1 MNDREPAKTSW
12 WHSTPVVISAI
23 AGLLTA
29 ATGLI
34 VGLHQ
39 AGVIGGGSK
48 RASASAETPAA
59 TSSTTTASSNAPTL
73 FASAPPADAPAP
85 AAPLTGPPG
94 RNLLSPE
101 YGGRLVAAPQQSWA
115 SANDGVLAHGTV
127 ITFLDASA
135 IFGFQDDRPA
145 TFDRFGILVLEADE
159 NPATIEIAAGEALT
173 GPFHPV
179 AKVQVLNLYVTANNG
194 WQYFDLP
201 RTTARYVRITTS
213 AKPNLGIMG
222 YISELSLDEK
232 PDASAGSSSGAKPDE
247 KPRARD

>member
-1 MNDREPAKTSW
+1 MSDREPAKASW
-12 WHSTPVVISAI
+12 WHSTPVLLSAV

-29 ATGLI
+29 VTGLV

-39 AGVIGGGSK
+39 AGVIGGGSDK
-48 RASASAETPAA
+48 
-59 TSSTTTASSNAPTL
+59 SNA
-73 FASAPPADAPAP
+73 AAPPSATAPATDTPVATLSSSAAPAP
-85 AAPLTGPPG
+85 AVAAPPSGPPLTGPPG

-101 YGGRLVAAPQQSWA
+101 YGGRLVAAPEKSWA

-127 ITFLDASA
+127 VTFLDASA
-135 IFGFQDDRPA
+135 VFGFQDDRPA

-159 NPATIEIAAGEALT
+159 NPATIEIAAGDALT
-173 GPFHPV
+173 GPFRPV
-179 AKVQVLNLYVTANNG
+179 AKVQVLNLYVTANDG

-232 PDASAGSSSGAKPDE
+232 PPPQAPTTQTSAGKKS
-247 KPRARD
+247 